1 MYIERW
7 LCLLVSLPDEQ
18 IEMYENQLAGIVQTP
33 FADFGLVGFDDDKN
47 FRYVIIDPFGSE

>member
-7 LCLLVSLPDEQ
+7 LCLLFSLPDEQ
-18 IEMYENQLAGIVQTP
+18 IEMYEIQLAGIVQTP
-33 FADFGLVGFDDDKN
+33 FADFGFVGFDDDKN